1 MRINHTTQETAGEA
15 SQAGK
20 GRKKSGYGAGAV
32 ERFALLG
39 AFAFVVLVF
48 GVLSP
53 SVFLTGANWS
63 TILGSQAV
71 LVVLTLGLLVPMT
84 SGDYDMSV
92 ASVLTLSS
100 MTVGVLN
107 AQYHVGIG
115 WAVLAALLIGA
126 FVGWVNG
133 ALVLLFDID
142 PFIVTLG
149 TSTVTTGV
157 VLWLSN
163 STTISGI
170 SQSLVNAVVVNRFLG
185 IPLEFYY
192 GLALCIAL
200 WYFFEYTSIGRRFL
214 FVGRGRNVARLSGI
228 RVNRLRWAGLI
239 TSGIIS
245 AFAGVL
251 YTGTSGA
258 ADPTSGLSF
267 LLPAFA
273 AAFLGA
279 TSIFPG
285 RFNPWGS
292 FIAVY
297 FLVTGITGLTI
308 LGMQAYVQDL
318 FYGGALVLAVAFSQ
332 IVRKRQESLRA
343 RQRA

>member
-1 MRINHTTQETAGEA
+1 MATNLNSQQDSVEPPNPEKEMRSRSHGPGVI
-15 SQAGK
+15 
-20 GRKKSGYGAGAV
+20 

-39 AFAFVVLVF
+39 ALALVVLVF
-48 GVLSP
+48 GIASP
-53 SVFLTGANWS
+53 DVFLTGANIS

-84 SGDYDMSV
+84 SGDFDLSV

-100 MTVGVLN
+100 MVVGILN
-107 AQYHVGIG
+107 VQYHVGII

-126 FVGWVNG
+126 AVGWLNG

-149 TSTVTTGV
+149 TGTVMTGM
-157 VLWLSN
+157 VLWISN

-170 SQSLVNAVVVNRFLG
+170 SQSLVNVVVVDRFLG
-185 IPLEFYY
+185 IPVEFYY
-192 GLALCIAL
+192 GLVLCVVL
-200 WYFFEYTSIGRRFL
+200 WYFFEYTSLGRRFL

-239 TSGIIS
+239 TSGVIS
-245 AFAGVL
+245 ASAGIL

-258 ADPTSGLSF
+258 ADPSSGLSF

-308 LGMQAYVQDL
+308 LGVQAFVQDL
-318 FYGGALVLAVAFSQ
+318 FYGGALILAVAFSQ
-332 IVRKRQESLRA
+332 MIRKRQEKLRS
-343 RQRA
+343 RQRV